1 MSELI
6 KRPTTTVNRQLV
18 HAAIQRLARHPSRD
32 AMGVVLRM
40 VDEYAASQHT
50 SRVYAHADKVVAQ
63 ALIDADRNAE
73 HGYKIFV
80 CILPPDTKFEKNF
93 HAQNHGVYGKN
104 FLNEE
109 IEKYVKNFFNATLLS
124 QPKLIMIDD
133 RDLGTTPGTNRTQTV
148 DTSTVGARIDGAQP
162 VGVPID
168 DAPPFC
174 MPTDDVSI
182 LDGIPAV
189 DHVPEDTPAAADG
202 PTEDA
207 PKRCTVCGAWLPYAS
222 FNRNKSR
229 PDGYTNECR
238 DCHASRG
245 ERYRAAKRAERAS
258 GQ

>member
-32 AMGVVLRM
+32 GVGVVLRM

-50 SRVYAHADKVVAQ
+50 SRVYTHADKVVAQ

-109 IEKYVKNFFNATLLS
+109 IEKYVKNFFNATSLS
-124 QPKLIMIDD
+124 QPTTIMIKD
-133 RDLGTTPGTNRTQTV
+133 RDLGPASTPEVVRARTV
-148 DTSTVGARIDGAQP
+148 DTSTVRTQP
-162 VGVPID
+162 TDRPVCD
-168 DAPPFC
+168 TSTFC

-182 LDGIPAV
+182 LDGIPAA

-238 DCHASRG
+238 DCHAARG